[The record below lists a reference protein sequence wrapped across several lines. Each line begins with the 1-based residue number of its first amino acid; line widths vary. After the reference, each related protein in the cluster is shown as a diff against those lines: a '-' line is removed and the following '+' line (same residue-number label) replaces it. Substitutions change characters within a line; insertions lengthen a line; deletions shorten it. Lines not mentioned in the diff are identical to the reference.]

1 MKRYTILMA
10 FILGY
15 LLANGQV
22 FTQEVMAAASDFNEN
37 QGYSLSWTMGE
48 TVTETFIKGDDQFTQ
63 GFQQTYIYEIT
74 WLPRQVL
81 ADQYNIEVYPNPA
94 GSFFFV
100 KIDTDQERE
109 PIKMIL
115 YNMLG
120 VRVDE
125 TTLEPELHTKKINID
140 LFSSDMFHLIIT
152 DDENRFIQ
160 RFKIVKVNK

>member
-1 MKRYTILMA
+1 MA

-15 LLANGQV
+15 LLANGQI
-22 FTQEVMAAASDFNEN
+22 FTQEVMTAASDFNEN

-74 WLPRQVL
+74 WLPGQVL
-81 ADQYNIEVYPNPA
+81 EDQYNIEVFPNPA
-94 GSFFFV
+94 GSFFFI
-100 KIDTDQERE
+100 KIDTDQERG
-109 PIKMIL
+109 PIKMTL

-140 LFSSDMFHLIIT
+140 LFSSDIYLLIIT